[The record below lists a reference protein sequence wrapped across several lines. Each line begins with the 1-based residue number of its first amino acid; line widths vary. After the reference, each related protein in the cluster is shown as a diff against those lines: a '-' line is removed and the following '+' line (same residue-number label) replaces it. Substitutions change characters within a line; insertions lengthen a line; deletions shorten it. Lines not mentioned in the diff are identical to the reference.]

1 LVSNTAIEAS
11 AMAIPSRAKIRA
23 FSESVLP
30 CAALTWRAAEL
41 NACTGVVAA

>member
-1 LVSNTAIEAS
+1 
-11 AMAIPSRAKIRA
+11 MAIPSNAKILA

-41 NACTGVVAA
+41 NNITGVVTA